1 MKKKLIALVC
11 ALALAVG
18 LVGCSLSTPD
28 SVGTIGNVDISSGL
42 YLLAQFD
49 AYQTA
54 ADLASDEQDA
64 SKVSSFLK
72 ATITVDDATG
82 ETAVVSDYVAQ
93 KTLEN
98 LESYAAIETRFEELG
113 GQLTAEE
120 EAQAD
125 SYASQLMEQYGDT
138 YKANGIGLNT
148 VQRFE
153 RILIKSSDLLELVY
167 GVDGETPVSDADLT
181 SHLENNMYELAY
193 YTIPLYNTSTYASA
207 DDDQITQMLALTQAA
222 VDQTNA
228 AAAADSSTLLGY
240 FSGVVTSALPEVYA
254 VLGSTYSSDSTA
266 PSLELIGDST
276 VDADA
281 EILSMTVE
289 CLQKAGLKDFQL
301 SVGHADFFQGLVEA
315 AGISEEDE
323 EELRELLANKNFF
336 GVEEFAETLN
346 LKAELN
352 ELFHMLGSLNVDL
365 NDLKRAKEAAASYPR
380 ILAAIHNLEELHKVL
395 EVYGIQKYISFEL
408 GIISSY
414 QYYTGIIFSGYTFG
428 SGEPIV
434 KGGRYD
440 KLLTYY
446 GKTSSSIGFAIVI
459 DQLMAALSRQKI
471 NITIETNGELIVYT
485 KANQAKAIL
494 SAKETRAA
502 GTPVETIL
510 KDDTKTNEDY
520 QNYAK
525 RNRIR
530 TVTFMED

>member
-54 ADLASDEQDA
+54 ADLASDDQDA
-64 SKVSSFLK
+64 TKVSSFLK

-98 LESYAAIETRFEELG
+98 LESYAAIETRFDELG
-113 GQLTAEE
+113 GVLTPDEE
-120 EAQAD
+120 TQAD

-207 DDDQITQMLALTQAA
+207 DDDQITQMLALTQDA

-228 AAAADSSTLLGY
+228 YAASLTGLSDSDFSSALLGY
-240 FSGVVTSALPEVYA
+240 FSSVVTSALPEVYA
-254 VLGSTYSSDSTA
+254 VLGSTYSSDSNA

-276 VDADA
+276 VTSAFTAEGAADT
-281 EILSMTVE
+281 IRGLSIG
-289 CLQKAGLKDFQL
+289 Q
-301 SVGHADFFQGLVEA
+301 
-315 AGISEEDE
+315 
-323 EELRELLANKNFF
+323 
-336 GVEEFAETLN
+336 
-346 LKAELN
+346 
-352 ELFHMLGSLNVDL
+352 
-365 NDLKRAKEAAASYPR
+365 AAAVKYNSY
-380 ILAAIHNLEELHKVL
+380 A
-395 EVYGIQKYISFEL
+395 
-408 GIISSY
+408 
-414 QYYTGIIFSGYTFG
+414 
-428 SGEPIV
+428 
-434 KGGRYD
+434 
-440 KLLTYY
+440 
-446 GKTSSSIGFAIVI
+446 
-459 DQLMAALSRQKI
+459 LMAALRLDPLSLKALDDLRGQVLNDMKGEELSEALTAYGASLEHNLSSSAMNRMPASKI
-471 NITIETNGELIVYT
+471 VNSSTN
-485 KANQAKAIL
+485 
-494 SAKETRAA
+494 
-502 GTPVETIL
+502 
-510 KDDTKTNEDY
+510 
-520 QNYAK
+520 
-525 RNRIR
+525 
-530 TVTFMED
+530 

>member
-28 SVGTIGNVDISSGL
+28 SVGTIGEVDIPSGL

-54 ADLASDEQDA
+54 ADLASDDQDA
-64 SKVSSFLK
+64 TKVSSFLK

-98 LESYAAIETRFEELG
+98 LESYAAIETRFDELG
-113 GQLTAEE
+113 GVLTPDEE
-120 EAQAD
+120 TQAD

-207 DDDQITQMLALTQAA
+207 DEDQTSEMLDLVQDA

-228 AAAADSSTLLGY
+228 YAASLTGLSDSDFSSALLGY
-240 FSGVVTSALPEVYA
+240 FSSVVTSALPEVYA
-254 VLGSTYSSDSTA
+254 VLGSTYSSDSNA

-276 VDADA
+276 VTSAFTAEGAADT
-281 EILSMTVE
+281 IRGLSIG
-289 CLQKAGLKDFQL
+289 Q
-301 SVGHADFFQGLVEA
+301 
-315 AGISEEDE
+315 
-323 EELRELLANKNFF
+323 
-336 GVEEFAETLN
+336 
-346 LKAELN
+346 
-352 ELFHMLGSLNVDL
+352 
-365 NDLKRAKEAAASYPR
+365 AAAVKYNSY
-380 ILAAIHNLEELHKVL
+380 A
-395 EVYGIQKYISFEL
+395 
-408 GIISSY
+408 
-414 QYYTGIIFSGYTFG
+414 
-428 SGEPIV
+428 
-434 KGGRYD
+434 
-440 KLLTYY
+440 
-446 GKTSSSIGFAIVI
+446 
-459 DQLMAALSRQKI
+459 LMAALRLDPLSLKALDDLRGQVLNDMKGEELSEALTAYGASLEHNLSSSAMNRMPASKI
-471 NITIETNGELIVYT
+471 VNSSTN
-485 KANQAKAIL
+485 
-494 SAKETRAA
+494 
-502 GTPVETIL
+502 
-510 KDDTKTNEDY
+510 
-520 QNYAK
+520 
-525 RNRIR
+525 
-530 TVTFMED
+530 

>member
-54 ADLASDEQDA
+54 ADLASDDQDA
-64 SKVSSFLK
+64 TKVSSFLK

-98 LESYAAIETRFEELG
+98 LESYAAIETRFDELG
-113 GQLTAEE
+113 GVLTPDEE
-120 EAQAD
+120 TQAD
-125 SYASQLMEQYGDT
+125 SYASQLMEQNGDL
-138 YKANGIGLNT
+138 YKANGIGLDT
-148 VQRFE
+148 LKRFE

-207 DDDQITQMLALTQAA
+207 DEDQTSEMLDLVQDA

-228 AAAADSSTLLGY
+228 YAASLTGLSDSDFSSALLGY

-276 VDADA
+276 VTSAFTAEGAADT
-281 EILSMTVE
+281 IRGLSIG
-289 CLQKAGLKDFQL
+289 Q
-301 SVGHADFFQGLVEA
+301 
-315 AGISEEDE
+315 
-323 EELRELLANKNFF
+323 
-336 GVEEFAETLN
+336 
-346 LKAELN
+346 
-352 ELFHMLGSLNVDL
+352 
-365 NDLKRAKEAAASYPR
+365 AAAVKYNSY
-380 ILAAIHNLEELHKVL
+380 A
-395 EVYGIQKYISFEL
+395 
-408 GIISSY
+408 
-414 QYYTGIIFSGYTFG
+414 
-428 SGEPIV
+428 
-434 KGGRYD
+434 
-440 KLLTYY
+440 
-446 GKTSSSIGFAIVI
+446 
-459 DQLMAALSRQKI
+459 LMAALRLDPLSLKALDDLRGQVLNDMKGEELSEALTAYGASLEHNLSSSAMNRMPASKI
-471 NITIETNGELIVYT
+471 VNSSTN
-485 KANQAKAIL
+485 
-494 SAKETRAA
+494 
-502 GTPVETIL
+502 
-510 KDDTKTNEDY
+510 
-520 QNYAK
+520 
-525 RNRIR
+525 
-530 TVTFMED
+530 

>member
-54 ADLASDEQDA
+54 ADLASDDQDA
-64 SKVSSFLK
+64 TKVSSFLK

-98 LESYAAIETRFEELG
+98 LESYAAIETRFDELG
-113 GQLTAEE
+113 GVLTPDEE
-120 EAQAD
+120 TQAD

-207 DDDQITQMLALTQAA
+207 DEDQTSEMLDLVQDA

-228 AAAADSSTLLGY
+228 YAASLTGLSDSDFSSALLGY
-240 FSGVVTSALPEVYA
+240 FSSVVTSALPEVYA

-276 VDADA
+276 VTSAFTAEGAADT
-281 EILSMTVE
+281 IRGLSIG
-289 CLQKAGLKDFQL
+289 Q
-301 SVGHADFFQGLVEA
+301 
-315 AGISEEDE
+315 
-323 EELRELLANKNFF
+323 
-336 GVEEFAETLN
+336 
-346 LKAELN
+346 
-352 ELFHMLGSLNVDL
+352 
-365 NDLKRAKEAAASYPR
+365 AAAVKYNSY
-380 ILAAIHNLEELHKVL
+380 A
-395 EVYGIQKYISFEL
+395 
-408 GIISSY
+408 
-414 QYYTGIIFSGYTFG
+414 
-428 SGEPIV
+428 
-434 KGGRYD
+434 
-440 KLLTYY
+440 
-446 GKTSSSIGFAIVI
+446 
-459 DQLMAALSRQKI
+459 LMAALRLDPLSLKALDDLRGQVLNDMKGEELSEALTAYGASLEHNLSSSAMNRMPASKI
-471 NITIETNGELIVYT
+471 VNSSTN
-485 KANQAKAIL
+485 
-494 SAKETRAA
+494 
-502 GTPVETIL
+502 
-510 KDDTKTNEDY
+510 
-520 QNYAK
+520 
-525 RNRIR
+525 
-530 TVTFMED
+530 

>member
-28 SVGTIGNVDISSGL
+28 SVGTIGEVDIPSGL

-54 ADLASDEQDA
+54 ADLASDDQDA
-64 SKVSSFLK
+64 TKVSSFLK

-98 LESYAAIETRFEELG
+98 LESYAAIETRFDELG
-113 GQLTAEE
+113 GVLTPDEE
-120 EAQAD
+120 TQAD

-207 DDDQITQMLALTQAA
+207 DDDQTSEMLDLVQDA

-228 AAAADSSTLLGY
+228 YAASLTGLSDSDFSSALLGY
-240 FSGVVTSALPEVYA
+240 FSSVVTSALPEVYA
-254 VLGSTYSSDSTA
+254 VLGSTYSSDSNA

-276 VDADA
+276 VTSAFTAEGAADT
-281 EILSMTVE
+281 IRGLSIG
-289 CLQKAGLKDFQL
+289 Q
-301 SVGHADFFQGLVEA
+301 
-315 AGISEEDE
+315 
-323 EELRELLANKNFF
+323 
-336 GVEEFAETLN
+336 
-346 LKAELN
+346 
-352 ELFHMLGSLNVDL
+352 
-365 NDLKRAKEAAASYPR
+365 AAAVKYNSY
-380 ILAAIHNLEELHKVL
+380 A
-395 EVYGIQKYISFEL
+395 
-408 GIISSY
+408 
-414 QYYTGIIFSGYTFG
+414 
-428 SGEPIV
+428 
-434 KGGRYD
+434 
-440 KLLTYY
+440 
-446 GKTSSSIGFAIVI
+446 
-459 DQLMAALSRQKI
+459 LMAALRLDPLSLKALDDLRGQVLNDMKGEELSEALTAYGASLEHNLSSSAMNRMPASKI
-471 NITIETNGELIVYT
+471 VNSSTN
-485 KANQAKAIL
+485 
-494 SAKETRAA
+494 
-502 GTPVETIL
+502 
-510 KDDTKTNEDY
+510 
-520 QNYAK
+520 
-525 RNRIR
+525 
-530 TVTFMED
+530 